1 MADPPPL
8 SSSTSASAS
17 SLSSSL
23 LHACLI
29 LESDPACSALM
40 ARHRSAAASVATL
53 VVLLLGFLW
62 WRRPAPPPQARPAQR
77 GATAKDARG
86 LVCVVTG
93 ANRGIGLEVVRQL
106 SALLAGAAGPDSPT
120 ATVILCSR
128 SAAEGAAAAAALNA
142 ALTTARAKSLGAG
155 AESSVVVVP
164 QQLDVT
170 SVESCVRLSSKVCS
184 GYGGIDVLIN
194 NAGFAHHLKTGYEQA
209 RTCVDVNFLG
219 TMNVLASLLPLA
231 QPGARFINV
240 SSTVG
245 QIGRRGGSDG
255 DSDGDRTSS
264 GGGGMGGCPLAVGAG
279 GKGGQL
285 SAELRRKLLAPD
297 LTVEGLTALVETFV
311 EQAKRG
317 EENNTVY
324 GGAGSCGDGE
334 GVLVHRSAVLEELC
348 GMVGG
353 GLASRPVARTVP
365 GPDHDHT
372 RVTHFKKSDLDR
384 MTSVSSSIPDVR
396 VIQSYPSIYGSI
408 VNW

>member
-1 MADPPPL
+1 M
-8 SSSTSASAS
+8 
-17 SLSSSL
+17 
-23 LHACLI
+23 
-29 LESDPACSALM
+29 
-40 ARHRSAAASVATL
+40 
-53 VVLLLGFLW
+53 
-62 WRRPAPPPQARPAQR
+62 
-77 GATAKDARG
+77 
-86 LVCVVTG
+86 VTG

-120 ATVILCSR
+120 ATVILCAR

-170 SVESCVRLSSKVCS
+170 SVESCVRLSKVCS

-285 SAELRRKLLAPD
+285 SAGLRRKLLAPD

-317 EENNTVY
+317 EENNTGN
-324 GGAGSCGDGE
+324 GGEKKKKEEEEEEEKEEVDEWPESGYAVSKMALTQLTRIMAKNHCGENGDT
-334 GVLVHRSAVLEELC
+334 A
-348 GMVGG
+348 
-353 GLASRPVARTVP
+353 
-365 GPDHDHT
+365 
-372 RVTHFKKSDLDR
+372 
-384 MTSVSSSIPDVR
+384 SVSALSSFEVRRQEGGDSNGRLALLVAVCPGLVRTGMTDPFRASSTMTLSQSLAFWFVRWVAGKSAAAAAADIVFLAAELPAERCDVYCGKFAQGR
-396 VIQSYPSIYGSI
+396 QIAAY
-408 VNW
+408 